1 MEAEVPGQQYNA
13 QIGGS
18 EYERALLNLLEDSSR
33 ERAHLGEVEHAL
45 LNILNDSTIAAKHL
59 GETQRALIN
68 ILYDYDVEKREAER
82 ANRALVQSECLAAI
96 GEMAS
101 MVSHELRGSL
111 AVMTNVQHLIHQ
123 GVGTESLATLESY
136 FGTIDREIDKAKR
149 IAEDLLGY
157 ARMRAPE
164 PQTLNLEQV
173 CAELM
178 EVAPPPDGVEVRVDT
193 SGTVVA
199 DRVQLGEV
207 LVNLVT
213 NAYDAMP
220 DGGVVSLKA
229 EYDISSVLL
238 LIDDTG
244 TGIDPRIADT
254 LFNPFVSTKQRGT
267 GLGLSIVKRIV
278 DAHSGSITVGPAPGG
293 GTRFTVR
300 FPLSAPE
307 RDTPPR

>member
-1 MEAEVPGQQYNA
+1 MEAEVPGQEYNA
-13 QIGGS
+13 QIGGT
-18 EYERALLNLLEDSSR
+18 EYERALINLLEDSSLERAHLGEVERALLNLLEDSSL
-33 ERAHLGEVEHAL
+33 ERAHLGEVERAL
-45 LNILNDSTIAAKHL
+45 LNILD
-59 GETQRALIN
+59 
-68 ILYDYDVEKREAER
+68 DYDVEKREAER
-82 ANRALVQSECLAAI
+82 ANRALIQSECLAAI

-111 AVMTNVQHLIHQ
+111 AVMTNVQYLIHQ

-136 FGTIDREIDKAKR
+136 LGTIDREIDKAKQ

-157 ARMRAPE
+157 TRMRAPE

-178 EVAPPPDGVEVRVDT
+178 EVVAPPDGVEVRVDAG
-193 SGTVVA
+193 GTVVA

-207 LVNLVT
+207 LVNLFT

-229 EYDISSVLL
+229 EYDIGSVLL

-267 GLGLSIVKRIV
+267 GLGLSIVRRIV

-300 FPLSAPE
+300 FPRSTPK
-307 RDTPPR
+307 RDRPPG